1 LLFLGGGFEG
11 DMIFPPGFDPKD
23 PKSHSS
29 KGVAIIGPRTWP
41 NNIVPYDMSAITS
54 KYTEVK
60 SK

>member
-1 LLFLGGGFEG
+1 
-11 DMIFPPGFDPKD
+11 MIFPPGFDPKD